1 MSSFLLK
8 IIACFTMLLCHI
20 PFVYPQYSV
29 PLMYI
34 GKISFPLYA
43 FLISEGYV
51 HTRNFSKYLTRLIVF
66 GVISQIPAYLL
77 FVGKSFNGLYLNI
90 FFTLALGL
98 LGIRI
103 YDKIKSK
110 YISTPLIILLAV
122 IAELLK
128 VDYGAFGVLMI
139 VCFYVFKR
147 NKLNM
152 VLSQMFLMFLMFILY
167 MKKMSYYTFSLF
179 NLQYILFQLLFSV
192 ISLAIILTYNG
203 KKGKSSGKI
212 KLMFYFFYPVHL
224 IILDLLKFL

>member
-77 FVGKSFNGLYLNI
+77 FAGKSFNGLYLNI

-110 YISTPLIILLAV
+110 YISTLLIILLAV

-128 VDYGAFGVLMI
+128 FDYGAFGVLMI

-152 VLSQMFLMFLMFILY
+152 VLSQMFLMFILY

>member
-128 VDYGAFGVLMI
+128 LDYGAFGVLMI

-152 VLSQMFLMFLMFILY
+152 VLSQMFLMFILY

>member
-77 FVGKSFNGLYLNI
+77 FVEKSFNGLYLNI

-128 VDYGAFGVLMI
+128 FDYGAFGVLMI

-152 VLSQMFLMFLMFILY
+152 VLSQMFLMFILY

>member
-128 VDYGAFGVLMI
+128 FDYGAFGVLMI
-139 VCFYVFKR
+139 VCFYVFKK

-152 VLSQMFLMFLMFILY
+152 VLSQMFLMFILY

>member
-77 FVGKSFNGLYLNI
+77 FAGKSFNGLYLNI

-128 VDYGAFGVLMI
+128 FDYGAFGVLMI
-139 VCFYVFKR
+139 VCFYGFKR

-152 VLSQMFLMFLMFILY
+152 VLSQMFLMFILY

-192 ISLAIILTYNG
+192 ISLVIILTYNG
-203 KKGKSSGKI
+203 KKGKSSSRI
-212 KLMFYFFYPVHL
+212 KLMFYCFYPVHL

>member
-29 PLMYI
+29 PLIYI

-110 YISTPLIILLAV
+110 YISIPLIILLSV

-128 VDYGAFGVLMI
+128 FDYGAFGVLMI

-152 VLSQMFLMFLMFILY
+152 VLSQMFLMFILY

-203 KKGKSSGKI
+203 KKGKSSSKI
-212 KLMFYFFYPVHL
+212 KLMFYCFYPVHL

>member
-29 PLMYI
+29 PLIYI

-110 YISTPLIILLAV
+110 YISIPLIILLSV

-128 VDYGAFGVLMI
+128 FDYGAFGVLMI

-152 VLSQMFLMFLMFILY
+152 VLSQMFLMFILY

-203 KKGKSSGKI
+203 KKGKSSSRI
-212 KLMFYFFYPVHL
+212 KLMFYCFYPVHL

>member
-29 PLMYI
+29 PLIYI

-110 YISTPLIILLAV
+110 YISIPVIVLFAV

-128 VDYGAFGVLMI
+128 FDYGAFGVLMI

-152 VLSQMFLMFLMFILY
+152 VLSQMFLMFILY

-203 KKGKSSGKI
+203 KKGKSSNKI

>member
-77 FVGKSFNGLYLNI
+77 FAGKSFNGLYLNI

-128 VDYGAFGVLMI
+128 LDYGAFGVLMI

-152 VLSQMFLMFLMFILY
+152 VLSQMFLMFILY

>member
-110 YISTPLIILLAV
+110 YISIPLIILLAV

-128 VDYGAFGVLMI
+128 FDYGAFGVLMI

-152 VLSQMFLMFLMFILY
+152 VLSQMFLMFILY

>member
-128 VDYGAFGVLMI
+128 FDYGAFGVLMI

-152 VLSQMFLMFLMFILY
+152 VLSQMFLMFILY

-203 KKGKSSGKI
+203 KNGKSSGKI